1 MRGFT
6 PAKIPASKIRIAES
20 GITTADDIRKFKK
33 NNYKGFLIGET
44 FMKEKDPGEA
54 FKKMAN
60 ELKAVLIDES

>member
-1 MRGFT
+1 MALPRPT
-6 PAKIPASKIRIAES
+6 IYANS
-20 GITTADDIRKFKK
+20 KK